1 MNMAWSKRLEDQYT
15 PDDTWSCEYGRR
27 KSTVKREHRMEVRG
41 TRKLRER
48 QRKKYLS
55 GKPGEI
61 G

>member
-1 MNMAWSKRLEDQYT
+1 M
-15 PDDTWSCEYGRR
+15 TWSCEDGRR

-41 TRKLRER
+41 TRELRER